1 MTIGENI
8 ASLRKQ
14 QNLTQ
19 EQLAKALGISA
30 AAVSKWEHNA
40 TMPDIS
46 LLSPIAR
53 LLHTDINTL
62 FSFQQDITEKETDAL
77 MEQVRAAC
85 ESQGFQAGMEQAF
98 GFLNE
103 YPNNPYLKLKTANA
117 PLLYAYTAK
126 EDEEEIFQG
135 WMEKSTALFEEVYQD
150 KNLPDH
156 SYLKEAAA
164 IALSSQY
171 IQAGRLEEAEKL
183 LENVTL
189 ERFQT
194 EHMLQKVYLEQG
206 KLKQARNRIK
216 SIQARDFVNLLG
228 DIKLLFDTSIQEGN
242 MEEALKHAEEHYQI
256 RKALPLLVWCHP
268 SELLLKFYL
277 RIGDLGHAMEH
288 FCHFIDEIMETEL
301 KSGQNGG
308 IFMDKKLLYR
318 LVAEDE
324 LYQPL
329 MAQPEGKKKMD
340 EFRKWSN

>member
-14 QNLTQ
+14 KSLTQ

-30 AAVSKWEHNA
+30 AAVSKWENNA

-46 LLSPIAR
+46 LLSPMAR

-62 FSFQQDITEKETDAL
+62 FSFRQDITDKETDAF

-85 ESQGFQAGMEQAF
+85 ESQGFPAGMEQAF
-98 GFLNE
+98 HFLNE
-103 YPNNPYLKLKTANA
+103 YPNNLYLKLKIANA

-135 WMEKSTALFEEVYQD
+135 WMEKGTALFEEIYQD
-150 KNLPDH
+150 KNLQGCPD
-156 SYLKEAAA
+156 LKETAA
-164 IALSSQY
+164 IALSSRY
-171 IQAGRLEEAEKL
+171 IQAGRLEEAEQL
-183 LENVTL
+183 LENVTR
-189 ERFQT
+189 ERYQA
-194 EHMLQKVYLEQG
+194 EHMLPKVYLELG
-206 KLKQARNRIK
+206 NLEQAKKRIK
-216 SIQARDFVNLLG
+216 SIQARDFINLLG
-228 DIKLLFDTSIQEGN
+228 DIKLLFDASIQEGN
-242 MEEALKHAEEHYQI
+242 MEEALKHAEEYYQI
-256 RKALPLLVWCHP
+256 RKALPLLAWCHP

-288 FCHFIDEIMETEL
+288 FFHLIDEIMETEL

-318 LVAEDE
+318 LVGEDE

-329 MAQPEGKKKMD
+329 MAQPEGKKKME